1 VKSDE
6 DPKERAHEHGHDHAP
21 HHDHDHEPHE
31 AHPHDHAHVHAHSH
45 DHELEGDPEA
55 HRDALEQG
63 AGAGQLLFLDLVS
76 GIAGDMTVAALLDLG
91 VPFRVVEETVAKL
104 GLRGV
109 KLARTRV
116 SVSSVAATH
125 FDVVVTD
132 DQPGRAYRDIRALLE
147 RAPLDVSVRA
157 LSLSVF
163 ERLAEAES
171 RVHGVPPESV
181 SFHEVG
187 AADSI
192 VDIVAGAACL
202 EYVGARVV
210 ASPVPLGRGS
220 VRTAHGVLPLP
231 APATLEC
238 LRGIPTFDAGIDGEL
253 VTPTGAA
260 LLATVARRFERWPT
274 MAPSRVGWGAGTKRF
289 PDRPNALRAVLG
301 APLDAEHAPELCV
314 LEANVDD
321 MTGELVGHAIALL
334 LAEGAR
340 DAWAVPC
347 TMKKGRPGLV
357 LSALVVASDAERL
370 SALVLRETSS
380 LGVRRAQVS
389 RVERPRRLVD
399 VTTRFGVLPLKVAEG
414 PFGAPQLKPEFDAC
428 ARAAAEH
435 RVPVREVLDEVLA
448 RYRAGG

>member
-1 VKSDE
+1 MSHHH
-6 DPKERAHEHGHDHAP
+6 DPEHAHDHT
-21 HHDHDHEPHE
+21 HSDDSHSHSHS
-31 AHPHDHAHVHAHSH
+31 HSH
-45 DHELEGDPEA
+45 DHELAGDPEA
-55 HRDALEQG
+55 HRDALERG
-63 AGAGQLLFLDLVS
+63 AGAGQTLFLDLVS

-91 VPFRVVEETVAKL
+91 VPFRPVEDTIAKL
-104 GLRGV
+104 GLPGV
-109 KLARTRV
+109 SISRKRV
-116 SVSSVAATH
+116 AVSSIAATH
-125 FDVVVTD
+125 FDVAVSD
-132 DQPGRAYRDIRALLE
+132 AQPGRSYRDIRSLLE
-147 RAPLDVSVRA
+147 RAPLEAPVRELA
-157 LSLSVF
+157 LSVF
-163 ERLAEAES
+163 ELLAQAES
-171 RVHGVPPESV
+171 RVHGVPRDAV
-181 SFHEVG
+181 GFHEVG

-202 EYVGARVV
+202 EFLGASVV

-238 LRGIPTFDAGIDGEL
+238 LRGIPTFDAGIDAEL

-260 LLATVARRFERWPT
+260 LLATVARRFERWPA

-301 APLDAEHAPELCV
+301 APLDTEGAPQLSV

-334 LAEGAR
+334 LADGAR

-357 LSALVVASDAERL
+357 LSALVASSDADRL

-380 LGVRRAQVS
+380 LGVRRTQVS
-389 RVERPRRLVD
+389 RAERPRRLVE

-428 ARAAAEH
+428 ARAAADH
-435 RVPVREVLDEVLA
+435 GVPVREVLDEVLA